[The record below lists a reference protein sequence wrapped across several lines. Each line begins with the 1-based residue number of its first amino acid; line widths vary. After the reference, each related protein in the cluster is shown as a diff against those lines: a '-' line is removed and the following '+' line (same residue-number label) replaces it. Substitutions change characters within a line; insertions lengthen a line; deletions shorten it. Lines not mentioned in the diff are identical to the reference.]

1 MKPIPEYPEY
11 LISKDGKILN
21 TRTNKFLKT
30 RINNKGYVTFSVR
43 TNGKTDIPY
52 TTILLSRALCRV
64 YKNLDSL
71 NSSMEVDHKDSN
83 PLNNELDNLQVL
95 TREEHFNKTVSFR
108 GQKRYTYSFCEK
120 CGTKLSRRSLEKTPF
135 CWNCYKNLPQKSV
148 DITKEMIENAVQ
160 SNGWTKAGKE
170 FGLSDNGVRRRYKHL
185 GGDPKQLSK
194 LK

>member
-11 LISKDGKILN
+11 LISKDGKIFN
-21 TRTNKFLKT
+21 TRNNKFLKT

-71 NSSMEVDHKDSN
+71 TSPMEVDHKDSN

-95 TREEHFNKTVSFR
+95 SREKHFDKTVYFR
-108 GQKRYTYSFCEK
+108 GQKRYVYSFCEL
-120 CGTKLSRRSLEKTPF
+120 CGNKLSRRSKEKTSF

-148 DITKEMIENAVQ
+148 DITKEMIENTVQ
-160 SNGWTKAGKE
+160 ANGWSKAGKE
-170 FGLSDNGVRRRYKHL
+170 FGLSDNGLRKRYKHL
-185 GGDPKQLSK
+185 GGDPKQLKRIS
-194 LK
+194 